1 MIFTDLSK
9 KRWLY
14 AKIVFGLIIFWAIV
28 LFGAVIAGLI
38 FNSPLPQWQ
47 ENKANQLKT
56 WQVSS
61 EILKQE
67 TAQAVGKKLAGKT
80 SRRWQGQTT
89 VLNNSTSGINF
100 ATTSSSLLSAAF
112 LEQDDQ
118 ASVDSFV
125 ANKAAI
131 NLVFPDWYAIK
142 SSGCD
147 VINQENPDVTKIITQ
162 APGVKIIP
170 RLTNSFGGNWAGPE
184 TSKLLQSATTS
195 QCLVDKV
202 ASLLKNSPA
211 AGINIDFEDLSPED
225 KDNFLDFVNDMDAAL
240 HPLGKTVTVDVT
252 ANDPAFDLEYLGQAA
267 DLVVMMAYDEH
278 YPGAGAGPI
287 ASRDWFEGVVD
298 EGVAAI
304 PKNKLIIGLGIY
316 GYDWKMNSKSPASG
330 LKFSE
335 VMSLAQDVGADLE
348 LKSDYGYNLYFGYQD
363 DKNQEHQ
370 VWFLNGLTA
379 WNEFLYSRDSKVAG
393 VALWRLG
400 AEDPT
405 YWKIFNPKASAQD
418 FSNVSALNNIDYS
431 SSGELFKIT
440 DFPQAGTVSLT
451 TDTDGS
457 IDYAIYNTLPS
468 GYVLNAV
475 GNEFPAKS
483 LVLTFDDGPD
493 KTWTPQII
501 KILKD
506 NNVPATFFVV
516 GQQAQM
522 NPGVLNLLKQ
532 GNFLVGNHTYLH
544 PDLNSISGH
553 RLRLEVNETTRVIEE
568 ILQRKTILFRPPY
581 DTDSMPST
589 PVELSRLAVV
599 NHLNYI
605 IAGANIDSEDWQKPG
620 VDKIIQNVLSLVAD
634 PENHVIVMHDA
645 GGDRSQTVA
654 ALKQLIPL
662 LKAKGYYFINL
673 DQASGISAKVLNP
686 PLAKSELLL
695 VYLNSV
701 WLFITHWFWFVIF
714 WLFLMTTVI
723 AIARIL
729 FLGALVIRS
738 AKHKMKIPDAP
749 VDFLVSIIIPAYN
762 EEKVIA
768 KTILALQ
775 KSTYTNW
782 EALVVND
789 GSTDGTAAEV
799 EKLMAL
805 EPRLKLINK
814 INGGKSSALNIG
826 FEKAQSEVVVTI
838 DGDTIFRPDTL
849 FELIKPMADKKIDAV
864 CGNVEVGNVKNILTG
879 FQALEYITSQNFD
892 RRAFDEL
899 NCISVVPGATGAW
912 RRSSVIAAGGYSD
925 DTLTEDADLT
935 LRMLSLGA
943 RIVYAPEAR
952 SLTEAPETVRALA
965 KQRFRWSFGT
975 FQCLW
980 KNRRIF
986 GHGNLGRIGLPNMF
1000 FFQVV
1005 FPLLSPIG
1013 DLVLILSLF
1022 RGDLR
1027 AVAFGYIL
1035 FTIMDVCGS
1044 LLAFVLEKRPMKLM
1058 WLILIQRFFYRQ
1070 FMYYITYKSILAI
1083 IRGRSH
1089 GWNKLQ
1095 RTGNVNLRP
1104 DK

>member
-9 KRWLY
+9 KRWFY
-14 AKIVFGLIIFWAIV
+14 AKIIFGLIIFLAVI
-28 LFGAVIAGLI
+28 LLGAVVAGFI
-38 FNSPLPQWQ
+38 INPPLPQWQ
-47 ENKANQLKT
+47 ENKTNQLKY

-67 TAQAVGKKLAGKT
+67 TAQAVGKKSSGGII
-80 SRRWQGQTT
+80 RRRSNSGVISNNTT
-89 VLNNSTSGINF
+89 PGINT
-100 ATTSSSLLSAAF
+100 ANTSSSLLSAAF

-118 ASVDSFV
+118 ASIDSFV
-125 ANKAAI
+125 KNKAAI

-142 SSGCD
+142 SNGCD
-147 VINQENPDVTKIITQ
+147 IINQENSDVTKIITQ

-170 RLTNSFGGNWAGPE
+170 RLTNSFGGQWAGSE
-184 TSKLLQSATTS
+184 TSKLLASATIS
-195 QCLVDKV
+195 QCV
-202 ASLLKNSPA
+202 AGKIAGLLKNSPA

-225 KDNFLDFVNDMDAAL
+225 KDNFLEFIDDLDAAL

-252 ANDPAFDLEYLGQAA
+252 ANDPAYDLEYLGHAA

-278 YPGAGAGPI
+278 YPGGEAGPI

-298 EGVAAI
+298 DGVAAI
-304 PKNKLIIGLGIY
+304 PKEKLIIGLGIY
-316 GYDWKMNSKSPASG
+316 GYDWTMGSKSPASG

-335 VMSLAQDVGADLE
+335 VMSLAQDAGVDLE

-363 DKNQEHQ
+363 DKNQKHQ

-405 YWKIFNPKASAQD
+405 YWKIFNSKTSAQD
-418 FSNVSALNNIDYS
+418 FIEVPALNNVDYS
-431 SSGELFKIT
+431 SNGELFKIT
-440 DFPQAGTVSLT
+440 DFPQAGKINLT

-457 IDYAIYNTLPS
+457 IDYAIYDKLPS
-468 GYVLNAV
+468 GYTVGAV
-475 GNEFPAKS
+475 GKPFPPKS
-483 LVLTFDDGPD
+483 LALTFDDGPD

-501 KILKD
+501 KILKE
-506 NNVPATFFVV
+506 NNVPATFFIV

-553 RLRLEVNETTRVIEE
+553 RLRLEVNETTRVIETV
-568 ILQRKTILFRPPY
+568 LQRKTILFRPPY
-581 DTDSMPST
+581 NTDST
-589 PVELSRLAVV
+589 PTTPEELSRLAVV
-599 NHLNYI
+599 NRLNYI
-605 IAGANIDSEDWQKPG
+605 ISGANIDSEDWQKPG
-620 VDKIIQNVLSLVAD
+620 VDKIIQNVLSLAAN

-654 ALKQLIPL
+654 ALKKLIPL
-662 LKAKGYYFINL
+662 LKSQGYYFVSL
-673 DQASGISAKVLNP
+673 DQGSGISAKVLNP

-695 VYLNSV
+695 VYLNSI
-701 WLFITHWFWFVIF
+701 WLFITRWFWFVIF
-714 WLFLMTTVI
+714 WLFLVTTVI

-729 FLGALVIRS
+729 FLGAIIIRS
-738 AKHKMKIPDAP
+738 AKHKMKTPDTP
-749 VDFLVSIIIPAYN
+749 VDFPVSIIIPAYN

-775 KSTYTNW
+775 KSTYKNW

-789 GSTDGTAAEV
+789 GSTDGTPAEV
-799 EKLMAL
+799 EKLIAG

-814 INGGKSSALNIG
+814 ANGGKSSALNIG
-826 FEKAQSEVVVTI
+826 FEKARSEVVVTI
-838 DGDTIFRPDTL
+838 DGDTIFKPDTL
-849 FELIKPMADKKIDAV
+849 LELIRPMADKKVDAV

-879 FQALEYITSQNFD
+879 FQSLEYITSQNFD

-1000 FFQVV
+1000 FFQVI

-1013 DLVLILSLF
+1013 DLVLILSIF

-1027 AVAFGYIL
+1027 AVALGYIL
-1035 FTIMDVCGS
+1035 FTMMDVCGS
-1044 LLAFVLEKRPMKLM
+1044 LLAFVLEKRPKKLM

-1070 FMYYITYKSILAI
+1070 FMYYITYKSIIAM

-1095 RTGNVNLRP
+1095 RTGNVILQ
-1104 DK
+1104 K